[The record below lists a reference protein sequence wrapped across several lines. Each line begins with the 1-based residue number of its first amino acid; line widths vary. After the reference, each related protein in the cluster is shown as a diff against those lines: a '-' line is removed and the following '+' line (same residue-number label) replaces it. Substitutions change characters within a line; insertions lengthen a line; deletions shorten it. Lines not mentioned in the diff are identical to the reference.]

1 MRGWGLAAF
10 PLALALLARACG
22 SQSGPGNPYAVE
34 AFAAQ
39 GREHL
44 PPEGF

>member
-1 MRGWGLAAF
+1 MRDCGLAAF
-10 PLALALLARACG
+10 PRALALLAGACG
-22 SQSGPGNPYAVE
+22 CESRPGNPYAVE

>member
-1 MRGWGLAAF
+1 MRGWRLAAF
-10 PLALALLARACG
+10 PLALALLAWACG
-22 SQSGPGNPYAVE
+22 ESRPGIPYAVQT
-34 AFAAQ
+34 FAAQ